1 MDEKNVTGAVADNAD
16 TGVLAALV
24 GQQVAEDVLGA
35 QALQD
40 GSGTVVFI
48 ADNRGSAL
56 AYNAD
61 FMKAFVVITYGFACS
76 ELFCPSVQAGEQFFI
91 LVDGD
96 VFKYVF
102 LKIFCH
108 VSFTLLSFIV

>member
-1 MDEKNVTGAVADNAD
+1 MVVDAGLGAGRADGGIVDEKNVTGAVADNAD

-48 ADNRGSAL
+48 ADTGGSAF
-56 AYNAD
+56 AD
-61 FMKAFVVITYGFACS
+61 DADLMKAFIVIAYGLAS
-76 ELFCPSVQAGEQFFI
+76 LKLFCSSVQAGEQFFI
-91 LVDGD
+91 LINGN
-96 VFKYVF
+96 VFK
-102 LKIFCH
+102 
-108 VSFTLLSFIV
+108 

>member
-1 MDEKNVTGAVADNAD
+1 MVVGAGLGAGRADGGIVDEKNVTGAVADNAD

-40 GSGTVVFI
+40 GSGSVVFI

-76 ELFCPSVQAGEQFFI
+76 ELFCPSVQAGEQFFYTRRWRC
-91 LVDGD
+91 L
-96 VFKYVF
+96 
-102 LKIFCH
+102 
-108 VSFTLLSFIV
+108 